1 MTIAARLDV
10 RVVLVAC
17 ALLAG
22 VAGAGRAQETDDQF
36 WPEIDTYVRLNHH
49 ARLFFL
55 LAPVKE
61 AGAESF
67 DDTQIGAHFEFGVA
81 PHARKHLVEAYDADQ
96 LRYLRASV
104 GYRETFELGGDD
116 DTVSERRVVTDLTP
130 RFFLPWELLVAQRN
144 RVDYRWI
151 EGQEYSWR
159 YRPRV
164 WVERQS
170 KIGSVKLVPHA
181 AVELY
186 YDSRYDSWERTEY
199 RAGLSVPVALWFV
212 PQAYYTRQV
221 DREPTKK
228 YTNALG
234 VIATLYF

>member
-1 MTIAARLDV
+1 LNTTARALFIAG
-10 RVVLVAC
+10 
-17 ALLAG
+17 ALLG
-22 VAGAGRAQETDDQF
+22 VAAGASPAQVTDDQF
-36 WPEIDTYVRLNHH
+36 WPEIDTYVRLNHD

-61 AGAESF
+61 TDANSF
-67 DDTQIGAHFEFGVA
+67 EDTQLGAHFEFGIA
-81 PHARKHLVEAYDADQ
+81 PHERKHLNEAYDADQ
-96 LRYLRASV
+96 LRYLRGSV
-104 GYRETFELGGDD
+104 GYRETFDVSRDD
-116 DTVSERRVVTDLTP
+116 NTVSERRIVTDLTP
-130 RFFLPWELLVAQRN
+130 RFFLPWKLLVAQRN

-151 EGQEYSWR
+151 EGQDYSWR

-170 KIGSVKLVPHA
+170 KLGSVTLVPHA

-186 YDSRYDSWERTEY
+186 YDSRYDSWNRTEY
-199 RAGLSVPVALWFV
+199 RAGFSVPVAAWFV
-212 PQAYYTRQV
+212 PQAYYTREI
-221 DREPTKK
+221 DREPAKK

>member
-1 MTIAARLDV
+1 MNTTPRAFLIASV
-10 RVVLVAC
+10 
-17 ALLAG
+17 LLAG
-22 VAGAGRAQETDDQF
+22 AAGVSQAQETEDQF

-49 ARLFFL
+49 ARLFFM

-61 AGAESF
+61 TDSDSF
-67 DDTQIGAHFEFGVA
+67 NNTQVGGSFEFGVA
-81 PHARKHLVEAYDADQ
+81 PHARKHLLEAYDADQ

-104 GYRETFELGGDD
+104 GYRETFELSGDD
-116 DTVSERRVVTDLTP
+116 DTVSERRIVTDLTP

-151 EGQEYSWR
+151 EGQDYSWR
-159 YRPRV
+159 YRPRL

-199 RAGLSVPVALWFV
+199 RAGVSFPVARWIV
-212 PQAYYTRQV
+212 PQAYYAREI

>member
-1 MTIAARLDV
+1 MNMAARVCTRAFLIG
-10 RVVLVAC
+10 

-22 VAGAGRAQETDDQF
+22 VAGASQAQETDDQF
-36 WPEIDTYVRLNHH
+36 WPEIDTYVRLNDH
-49 ARLFFL
+49 ARVFFKV
-55 LAPVKE
+55 APSKE
-61 AGAESF
+61 TGADSF
-67 DDTQIGAHFEFGVA
+67 DDTQIGAFFDFGVA
-81 PHARKHLVEAYDADQ
+81 PHALGHLTKAYDADQ
-96 LRYLRASV
+96 LRYLRGGI
-104 GYRETFELGGDD
+104 GYQETFELSGDD
-116 DTVSERRVVTDLTP
+116 ATVSVRNIVTDLTP

-151 EGQEYSWR
+151 QGQDYSWR

-170 KIGSVKLVPHA
+170 RIGSVKLVPHA

-186 YDSRYDSWERTEY
+186 YDSRYDSWNRTEY
-199 RAGLSVPVALWFV
+199 RAGLSVPVAKWFV
-212 PQAYYTRQV
+212 PQAYYAREI
-221 DREPTKK
+221 DREPATK